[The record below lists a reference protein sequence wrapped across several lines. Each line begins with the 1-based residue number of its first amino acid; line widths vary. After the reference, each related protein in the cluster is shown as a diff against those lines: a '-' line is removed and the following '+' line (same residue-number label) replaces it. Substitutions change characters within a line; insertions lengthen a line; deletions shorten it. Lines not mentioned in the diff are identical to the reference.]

1 MSLLKTNYSIPYN
14 PLKKFAM
21 LLVLLFY
28 GINTSYSQLS
38 TKDSLELNIKIARSK
53 DNFSPNDTLFIDMIN
68 KLGRELRYFKTDS
81 LLLLSEQALKFSQS
95 TGFVKGECNSLLGIG
110 DYYSDKGNHEK
121 GISYYQKALS
131 LATEINDAELI
142 VRTQNNLSGEY
153 GYKGDYAKALSGY
166 LEGVE
171 LAKVIDD
178 KLMQSIINEN
188 IANLY
193 ASQKDYEQALDFY
206 KLVKRINEKIG
217 NDIYSAETMSN
228 MASLYADMG
237 NLEYAMFNV
246 NSSITVFEKNEILD
260 WLAYAYEIKGKTY
273 LKENK
278 FKWALYW
285 YKQSEM
291 LHENLEDDRGIID
304 LLNGF
309 AEAYLGLQNDS
320 LSQQYALNAF
330 EISNK
335 LKFKEGTQKCAKTLF
350 KIHKNRKDFDKA
362 LEYHELYQQ
371 LSDTLSRNEN
381 KKSLTMLKTKIE
393 HDKQKEDLINQNE
406 KALAKQKNY
415 VYAALSILLIFLV
428 VTFLMKRSERIQKKL
443 NKELFAKTA
452 ELVKHEKELRDSNET
467 KDKLFSII
475 GHDLRGPIGAFQGL
489 LKLYRD
495 KEISQEEFLDF
506 IPKLGADIDNIS
518 FTLNNLL
525 SWGQTQMNG
534 SVTKPSV
541 IAIDNI
547 VNDNINLLSEIA
559 TSKSIKL
566 INQLPSNTMVW
577 SDGNQIDIVL
587 RNLIS
592 NALKFTPEKGM
603 ITIGA
608 IERTNNWEISVRD
621 TGVGMDKGTLEK
633 LFMINSNYTTY
644 GTNNEKGTGLGLSLC
659 KEMVEKNNGTI
670 WVESI
675 INRGSSF
682 NFTVPKAKPPKNY
695 QKAG

>member
-53 DNFSPNDTLFIDMIN
+53 DNFSPNDTLFIDMVN
-68 KLGRELRYFKTDS
+68 KLGRELRYFKADS
-81 LLLLSEQALKFSQS
+81 LLLLSEQALKLSQS

-131 LATEINDAELI
+131 LATGINDSELI

-291 LHENLEDDRGIID
+291 LHENLEDDRGKID

-415 VYAALSILLIFLV
+415 VYAALSILLVFLV

-633 LFMINSNYTTY
+633 LFMKNSNHTTY

>member
-1 MSLLKTNYSIPYN
+1 
-14 PLKKFAM
+14 M

-53 DNFSPNDTLFIDMIN
+53 DNFSPNDTLFIDMVN
-68 KLGRELRYFKTDS
+68 KLGRELRYFKADS
-81 LLLLSEQALKFSQS
+81 LLLLSEQALKLSQS

-131 LATEINDAELI
+131 LATGINDSELI

-291 LHENLEDDRGIID
+291 LHENLEDDRGKID

-415 VYAALSILLIFLV
+415 VYAALSILLVFLV

-633 LFMINSNYTTY
+633 LFMKNSNHTTY